1 MKKYLILDCYVDEP
15 ACLGVP
21 PFISPYPRYIYGA
34 LLCAGA
40 DHASIDYLTIDHIRE
55 SNFTFTENYDQVF
68 LTGGAVVPGKYLGA
82 KIGTLAEINR
92 IIRQNRRTP
101 IAVGGLINR
110 AVDHEPG
117 NVTVV
122 RNDIEKYAY
131 TFVRGIPE
139 DLPRTTE
146 EIASWGVAGAPVVKK
161 HPWFPDIICE
171 IETGR
176 GCPREKHCSF
186 CSEGLI
192 RDIEFRKSG
201 DVIEEV
207 DSLIKCGVKRF
218 RIGRQPDIIQFGSR
232 LKEYRNGFPQP
243 EPGEVTELFSELKK
257 RRESGLIHTLNVD
270 NANPGSI
277 VNWPEHSSR
286 ILEIISAAV
295 TPGDTLPF
303 GIESFDI
310 KVVKQNSLK
319 VTPEEAVMAVRMV
332 NDICGGRVGG
342 LPALLPGINLIHG
355 LKGET
360 MDTFRIN
367 YEYLAKIAEEG
378 LLVKRINIR
387 KLQPYPGTPLY
398 DEKLKSSNGLTKRF
412 EYYRDKIR
420 DDIDNLMLRQV
431 YPTGTILREN
441 MILETR
447 EGYSLGKQIASYSI
461 TVKMPGEMKLKSFQD
476 VIITGHRERSLTTLP
491 VPLCINS
498 VPAKSFELIPG
509 IGKERASQI
518 ILRRPFGNRDE
529 LRDFLDN
536 TPPQLAEKII
546 MNSKV
551 EKAQ

>member
-34 LLCAGA
+34 LMCAGVNPG
-40 DHASIDYLTIDHIRE
+40 SISYLTIDSMRE
-55 SNFTFTENYDQVF
+55 QNFTFTENYDQVF

-92 IIRQNRRTP
+92 IIRQNRKTP

-110 AVDHEPG
+110 AVERDTG
-117 NVTVV
+117 NVTVLK
-122 RNDIEKYAY
+122 NDIEKYAF
-131 TFVRGIPE
+131 TLAAGEPA
-139 DLPRTTE
+139 DMQRTTE
-146 EIASWGVAGAPVVKK
+146 EIAQWSSAGAEVVKK

-192 RDIEFRKSG
+192 DKIEFRRSR
-201 DVIEEV
+201 EV
-207 DSLIKCGVKRF
+207 LDEIDSLLKYGVTRF

-232 LKEYRNGFPQP
+232 LKEFRNGFPQP
-243 EPGEVTELFSELKK
+243 EPSEVIELFSELKK
-257 RRESGLIHTLNVD
+257 RKDSGAIHVLNVD

-277 VNWPEHSSR
+277 VNWPEHSAR
-286 ILEIISAAV
+286 ILEIIAAAV

-303 GIESFDI
+303 GVESFDLN
-310 KVVKQNSLK
+310 VVKQNSLK
-319 VTPEEAVMAVRMV
+319 VTPEEAVMAIRIV
-332 NDICGGRVGG
+332 NDICGGRINGI
-342 LPALLPGINLIHG
+342 PALLPGINLIHG

-367 YEYLAKIAEEG
+367 YEYLARIAEEG

-387 KLQPYPGTPLY
+387 KLHPYPDTPIY
-398 DEKLKSSNGLTKRF
+398 SEKLKISNGMTKRF

-431 YPTGTILREN
+431 YPAGTILREN
-441 MILETR
+441 FILETR
-447 EGYSLGKQIASYSI
+447 DGYSMGKQISSYSI
-461 TVKMPGEMKLKSFQD
+461 TVKMPGELKLRTFQD
-476 VIITGHRERSLTTLP
+476 AIITGHRERSLSTLP
-491 VPLCINS
+491 VPFNINTA
-498 VPAKSFELIPG
+498 PAKSFELIPG
-509 IGKERASQI
+509 IGRERASTI
-518 ILRRPFGNRDE
+518 VLKRPFETRE
-529 LRDFLDN
+529 ALRDFLDN
-536 TPPQLAEKII
+536 TPPQLAEAII
-546 MNSKV
+546 KNSRV
-551 EKAQ
+551 ETVQ